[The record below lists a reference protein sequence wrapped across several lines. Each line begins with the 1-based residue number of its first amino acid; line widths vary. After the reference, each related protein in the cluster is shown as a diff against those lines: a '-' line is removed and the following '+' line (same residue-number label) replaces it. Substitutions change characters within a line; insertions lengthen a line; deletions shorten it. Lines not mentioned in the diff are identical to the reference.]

1 MTDGETR
8 VSGTLAGGGPSY
20 WLDACEDISCDL
32 IDNFVDF
39 DTSIVQG
46 SIDDTSN
53 QDNLVN
59 DFFGGIDHIL
69 DSIKN
74 GSGLPLIADSNNT
87 SSNGTPAIVGN
98 GIQDCNV
105 GDGWFKNETAAFC
118 TSTNENT
125 PLQSNGNGKIN
136 FESNGQVENFSNG
149 LNSLDRRVEESL
161 NSLNSSIKENGNKGS
176 VEGLRERG
184 FDGEERCCKRAR
196 ITSYKNDRDRQYSSR
211 GQYDPRDRDRS
222 SNRKRL
228 RDWDDIDR
236 RDRDRDHPRRNRYNG
251 GSRRDGRDRDWKDRE
266 QRGYWERD
274 RSGSNE
280 MVFRI
285 GTWEADRN
293 KEGKETNDK
302 DHECNGKQE
311 KKSEESKEKL
321 PEEQARQYQLD
332 VLEQAKKK
340 NTIAFLETGAGK
352 TLIAV
357 LLIKSL
363 CNDLQRQNK
372 KMLAV
377 FLVPK
382 VPLVYQ
388 QAEVIRER
396 TGYQVG
402 HYCGEMGQ
410 DFWDARRWQRE
421 FDSKQV
427 LVMTAQILLN
437 ILRHSII
444 KMEAIDLLILDECHH
459 AVKKHPYSLVM
470 SEFYHTTQKEKRP
483 SVFGMTASPVNLK
496 GVSSQFDCAI
506 KIRNLE
512 SKLDSIV
519 CTIKDRKELEKH
531 VPMPSEIVVEYDKAA
546 SLWSLHEQLKQME
559 VAVEE
564 AAQSSS
570 RKSKWQFM
578 GARDAG
584 AKEELRQVYGVSERT
599 ESDGAANL
607 IQKLRA
613 INYALGELG
622 QWCAY
627 KVAQSFLMALQNDER
642 ANYQLDVKFQE
653 SYLEKVV
660 SLLQCQLTEGAVADK
675 EAKSPDNENGIA
687 QDGTDPDEI
696 EEGELPDSHVVSG
709 GEHVDVIIGAAVADG
724 KVTPKVQS
732 LIKIL
737 LKYQH
742 TEDFRAII
750 FVERVVAALVLPKV
764 LAELPSLS
772 FVRCASL
779 IGHNNSQE
787 MRTSQMQ
794 DAIAKFRDGRVT
806 LLVATSV
813 AEEGL
818 DIRQC
823 NVVIR
828 FDLAKTVLAYIQS
841 RGRARKPG
849 SDYILMVERGNLS
862 HGAFLRNARNSEET
876 LRKEAIE
883 RTDLSHLKDTSRL
896 ISVDTVP
903 GTVYQ
908 VESTGAVVSLNSA
921 VGLIHFYCSQ
931 LPSDRYSIL
940 RPEFIMER
948 HEKPGGPTEYS
959 CKLQLPC
966 NAPFEKLEGPVCSSM
981 RLAQQAVCLAAC
993 KKLHEMGAFTDML
1006 LPDKGS
1012 GEEREKVDQNDEGE
1026 PLPGT
1031 ARHREF
1037 YPEGVANILQGEW
1050 ILCGRD
1056 GCNSSKLLHLY
1067 MYAVKCV
1074 NSGTSKDPFLTQV
1087 SEFAVLFGNEL
1098 DAEVLSMS
1106 MDLFIARTIITKASL
1121 VFRGS
1126 INITENQLASLKSFH
1141 VRLMS
1146 IVLDVD
1152 VEPSTTPWD
1161 PAKAYLFVPM
1171 VGDKSVDPV
1180 KEIDWDLV
1188 EKIIRTDAWRNP
1200 LQKARPDVYLGTNE
1214 RTLGGD
1220 RREYGF
1226 GKLRHGMAFGQK
1238 SHPTYG
1244 IRGAV
1249 AQFDVVKASGL
1260 VPKRDGIAVEKV
1272 ELLKG
1277 KLIMA
1282 DSCVSAEDL
1291 VGRIVT
1297 AAHSGK
1303 RFYVDSIRYD
1313 MTAENSF
1320 PRKEGYLGPL
1330 EYSSYADYYK
1340 QKYGVHLI
1348 FKQQP
1353 LIRGRGVSYCKN
1365 LLSPRFEHSELNEG
1379 ESEEILDKTY
1389 YVFLPLELC
1398 LVHPLPGSLVR
1409 GAQRLPSIMRRVESM
1424 LLAIQLKDIINYP
1437 VPASKILEAL
1447 TAASCQETFCYE
1459 RAELLGDAYLK
1470 WVVSRFLFLKYPQKH
1485 EGQLT
1490 RMRQQMVSNMVLY
1503 QYALN
1508 KGLQSYIQAD
1518 RFAPSR
1524 WAAPGVL
1531 PVFDEDTKDGDNSLF
1546 DQEKSLPE
1554 DKPGVDQANDG
1565 YEDDEIEDGELES
1578 DSSSYRVLSSKTLAD
1593 VVEALIG
1600 VYYVEDGKNA
1610 ANHLMKWI
1618 GIQVD
1623 FDREEIDSAI
1633 RPSNVPESVLRSID
1647 FDTLEGAL
1655 NIMFKDRGL
1664 LVEAI
1669 THASRPSS
1677 GVSCY
1682 QRLEFVGDAVLDHL
1696 ITRHLFFTYTN
1707 LPPGRLTDLRAAA
1720 VNNENFARV
1729 AVKHKLHVHLRHG
1742 SSALEKQIR
1751 DFVKEVQDE
1760 LSKPGFNSFGLG
1772 DCKAPKVLGD
1782 IVESIAG
1789 AIFLDSGRDTAV
1801 VWKVFQPLLHPMVT
1815 PETLPM
1821 HPVRELQERCQQ
1833 QAEGLE
1839 YKATRSGNLATVEVF
1854 IDGIQIGVA
1863 QNPQKKMAQK
1873 LAARNALAV
1882 LKEKETAEARE
1893 KGDEN
1898 GKKKKNGNQTFT
1910 RQTLNDICL
1919 RRNWPMPSYRCV
1931 NEGGPAH
1938 AKRFTFAVRVNTT
1951 DRGWTDECVGE
1962 PMPSVKKAKDSAAVL
1977 LLDLLNKWYS

>member
-1 MTDGETR
+1 MEGEIMNKG
-8 VSGTLAGGGPSY
+8 VSGSEAY
-20 WLDACEDISCDL
+20 WLDACEDIPCDL
-32 IDNFVDF
+32 DF
-39 DTSIVQG
+39 PEFESNIV
-46 SIDDTSN
+46 SESADAPSN
-53 QDNLVN
+53 PDGVG
-59 DFFGGIDHIL
+59 DFFGGIDRIL

-74 GSGLPLIADSNNT
+74 GTGLTPVVDEGTTGIPDCAVSQTWFQTENVAVGASNLQLHHSFGVSDVSPNDT
-87 SSNGTPAIVGN
+87 NGTKRRSDDGCQFHEADNGKMSLDGKAESKLVHSPKGN
-98 GIQDCNV
+98 GV
-105 GDGWFKNETAAFC
+105 KKH
-118 TSTNENT
+118 ENR
-125 PLQSNGNGKIN
+125 PNDASR
-136 FESNGQVENFSNG
+136 
-149 LNSLDRRVEESL
+149 DRDFDDQ
-161 NSLNSSIKENGNKGS
+161 
-176 VEGLRERG
+176 ERYS
-184 FDGEERCCKRAR
+184 KRAR
-196 ITSYKNDRDRQYSSR
+196 LGDSKNDRHYSTR
-211 GQYDPRDRDRS
+211 GQYQPRERS
-222 SNRKRL
+222 SCRKRS
-228 RDWDDIDR
+228 RNWEEFDR
-236 RDRDRDHPRRNRYNG
+236 RDGDQIRRKEHY
-251 GSRRDGRDRDWKDRE
+251 GSRRESRDREWRDRE
-266 QRGYWERD
+266 AKGYWERD
-274 RSGSNE
+274 RLGSKE
-280 MVFRI
+280 MIFHL
-285 GTWEADRN
+285 GSWEAERN
-293 KEGKETNDK
+293 REGKMGTEKNQ
-302 DHECNGKQE
+302 ECNGSVTE
-311 KKSEESKEKL
+311 RRLEEPKEKL

-332 VLEQAKKK
+332 VLEQAKKR

-357 LLIKSL
+357 LLIRSVF
-363 CNDLQRQNK
+363 NDLQGQNK
-372 KMLAV
+372 KLLAV

-421 FDSKQV
+421 FETKHV

-444 KMEAIDLLILDECHH
+444 KMEAINLLILDECHH

-470 SEFYHTTQKEKRP
+470 SEFYHTTPKEKRP

-496 GVSSQFDCAI
+496 GVSSQVDCAI

-546 SLWSLHEQLKQME
+546 TLWSLHEQIKQME
-559 VAVEE
+559 LAVEE

-570 RKSKWQFM
+570 RRSKWQFM

-622 QWCAY
+622 QWCAF
-627 KVAQSFLMALQNDER
+627 KVAQSFLTALQNDER

-653 SYLEKVV
+653 SYLNKVV
-660 SLLQCQLTEGAVADK
+660 SLLQCQLSEGAVSDK
-675 EAKSPDNENGIA
+675 DKKVVDTETSVSV
-687 QDGTDPDEI
+687 DGSAIEEI
-696 EEGELPDSHVVSG
+696 EEGELPNSHVVSG

-732 LIKIL
+732 LVKIL
-737 LKYQH
+737 LKYQQ

-764 LAELPSLS
+764 FVELPSLS
-772 FVRCASL
+772 FIKCASL

-787 MRTSQMQ
+787 MRTCQMQ
-794 DAIAKFRDGRVT
+794 DTIAKFRDGRVT

-883 RTDLSHLKDTSRL
+883 RTDLSHLKGTSRL
-896 ISVDTVP
+896 ISVDTTP

-908 VESTGAVVSLNSA
+908 VESTGAIVSLNSA

-1012 GEEREKVDQNDEGE
+1012 GEEGEKVDQNDEGD

-1037 YPEGVANILQGEW
+1037 YPEGVANVLQGEW
-1050 ILCGRD
+1050 ILLGKD
-1056 GCNSSKLLHLY
+1056 GCNSSRLVHLY

-1074 NSGTSKDPFLTQV
+1074 NFGSSKDPFLTQV
-1087 SEFAVLFGNEL
+1087 SDFVVLFGNEL
-1098 DAEVLSMS
+1098 DAEVLSIS
-1106 MDLFIARTIITKASL
+1106 MDLFIARTMVTKASL
-1121 VFRGS
+1121 VFWGP
-1126 INITENQLASLKSFH
+1126 IDITESQLASLKSFH

-1161 PAKAYLFVPM
+1161 PAKAYLFVPV
-1171 VGDKSVDPV
+1171 VGDKSEDPIRQ
-1180 KEIDWDLV
+1180 IDWDLV
-1188 EKIIRTDAWRNP
+1188 ERIIRTDGWSNP
-1200 LQKARPDVYLGTNE
+1200 LQRARPDVYLGTNE

-1249 AQFDVVKASGL
+1249 AQYDVVRASGL
-1260 VPKRDGIAVEKV
+1260 VPNRETIEMMKGEDLI
-1272 ELLKG
+1272 KG
-1277 KLIMA
+1277 KLMMA
-1282 DSCVSAEDL
+1282 GTQTSAEDL

-1303 RFYVDSIRYD
+1303 RFYVDSVRYD

-1330 EYSSYADYYK
+1330 EYSSYADYYR
-1340 QKYGVHLI
+1340 QKYGVELI
-1348 FKQQP
+1348 YKQQP

-1365 LLSPRFEHSELNEG
+1365 LLSPRFEHSEAHEG
-1379 ESEEILDKTY
+1379 ESDETLDKTY
-1389 YVFLPLELC
+1389 YVFLPPELC
-1398 LVHPLPGSLVR
+1398 FVHPLPGSLVR
-1409 GAQRLPSIMRRVESM
+1409 SAQRLPSIMRRVESM
-1424 LLAIQLKDIINYP
+1424 LLAVQLKDVINYP
-1437 VPASKILEAL
+1437 VPAAKILEAL

-1503 QYALN
+1503 QSALC

-1531 PVFDEDTKDGDNSLF
+1531 PVFDEDTKETESSLF
-1546 DQEKSLPE
+1546 DHERAFSE
-1554 DKPGVDQANDG
+1554 TAPGNDRHGDG
-1565 YEDDEIEDGELES
+1565 YDDDEMEDGELES

-1600 VYYVEDGKNA
+1600 VYYVEGGKNA

-1618 GIQVD
+1618 GIQVE
-1623 FDREEIDSAI
+1623 FDPEDIVCATG
-1633 RPSNVPESVLRSID
+1633 PCNVPESILRSVN

-1655 NIMFKDRGL
+1655 NIKFNNRGL
-1664 LVEAI
+1664 LIEAI

-1696 ITRHLFFTYTN
+1696 ITRHLFFTYTD

-1729 AVKHKLHVHLRHG
+1729 AVKHKLHIHLRHG

-1751 DFVKEVQDE
+1751 EFVKEVQDE

-1854 IDGIQIGVA
+1854 IDGVQIGIA

-1873 LAARNALAV
+1873 LAARNALVV
-1882 LKEKETAEARE
+1882 LKERETAEAKE
-1893 KGDEN
+1893 GDDEN
-1898 GKKKKNGNQTFT
+1898 GKKKKNGSQTFT

-1919 RRNWPMPSYRCV
+1919 RRNWPMPVYRCV

-1938 AKRFTFAVRVNTT
+1938 AKRFTFAVRVNTN
-1951 DRGWTDECVGE
+1951 DKGWTDECIGE

-1977 LLDLLNKWYS
+1977 LLELLNKWYT

>member
-1 MTDGETR
+1 MDDNGDEASNSNR
-8 VSGTLAGGGPSY
+8 KIASSSY
-20 WLDACEDISCDL
+20 WLDACEEDMCCDDL
-32 IDNFVDF
+32 ITFPSDF
-39 DTSIVQG
+39 HPPPPPVSSSLDQQPEDSVL
-46 SIDDTSN
+46 DPC
-53 QDNLVN
+53 
-59 DFFGGIDHIL
+59 FFGGIDGIL
-69 DSIKN
+69 DSIRKGAGFTPPPPQSQFNNELEMEEVDKSFHSNDETIIHLNHSFLPDDNALATSKALPVKSTHESYSSSVLNNDHNKVSSTHPPDVNCVKWQTDEAHHRSSGIIHRADRIDKKPQLHHQQDHYLARKN
-74 GSGLPLIADSNNT
+74 KNNNHNPRERKR
-87 SSNGTPAIVGN
+87 SR
-98 GIQDCNV
+98 D
-105 GDGWFKNETAAFC
+105 W
-118 TSTNENT
+118 
-125 PLQSNGNGKIN
+125 
-136 FESNGQVENFSNG
+136 
-149 LNSLDRRVEESL
+149 EES
-161 NSLNSSIKENGNKGS
+161 
-176 VEGLRERG
+176 
-184 FDGEERCCKRAR
+184 
-196 ITSYKNDRDRQYSSR
+196 
-211 GQYDPRDRDRS
+211 
-222 SNRKRL
+222 
-228 RDWDDIDR
+228 DR
-236 RDRDRDHPRRNRYNG
+236 RDRSRIRRSERNNG
-251 GSRRDGRDRDWKDRE
+251 SVNGKKDYRE
-266 QRGYWERD
+266 NRGYWERD
-274 RSGSNE
+274 RSKGSGE
-280 MVFRI
+280 MVYRP
-285 GTWEADRN
+285 GSWEPDQTREFKALSN
-293 KEGKETNDK
+293 KTHDNSGEV
-302 DHECNGKQE
+302 
-311 KKSEESKEKL
+311 KKAIEPKEKVI
-321 PEEQARQYQLD
+321 EEHARKYQLD
-332 VLEQAKKK
+332 VLQQAENR

-363 CNDLQRQNK
+363 CSRLQKINK
-372 KMLAV
+372 KFLAV

-388 QAEVIRER
+388 QAEVIRDR

-410 DFWDARRWQRE
+410 DFWDARRWQHE
-421 FDSKQV
+421 FETKQV

-444 KMEAIDLLILDECHH
+444 KMESINLLILDECHH

-470 SEFYHTTQKEKRP
+470 SEFYHTTPKMKRP

-496 GVSSQFDCAI
+496 GVSSQEDCAI

-512 SKLDSIV
+512 TKLDSIV

-531 VPMPSEIVVEYDKAA
+531 VPMPSETVVLYDKAA
-546 SLWSLHEQLKQME
+546 SLCYLHEQIKQME
-559 VAVEE
+559 VAVEQ
-564 AAQSSS
+564 AALSSS
-570 RKSKWQFM
+570 RRSKWQFM

-584 AKEELRQVYGVSERT
+584 AKEQLRQVYGVSERT

-622 QWCAY
+622 QWCAF
-627 KVAQSFLMALQNDER
+627 KVAQSFLTALQNDER

-653 SYLEKVV
+653 TYLDKVV
-660 SLLQCQLTEGAVADK
+660 SLLQCQLSEGAV
-675 EAKSPDNENGIA
+675 PDNLEDALKNGV
-687 QDGTDPDEI
+687 DVGGLDEEV
-696 EEGELPDSHVVSG
+696 EEGELPASHVVSG
-709 GEHVDVIIGAAVADG
+709 GEHVDVIIGGAVADG

-732 LIKIL
+732 LVKIL
-737 LKYQH
+737 HRYQS
-742 TEDFRAII
+742 TGDFRAII
-750 FVERVVAALVLPKV
+750 FVERVVTALVLPKV
-764 LAELPSLS
+764 FAELPSLS
-772 FVRCASL
+772 FIRSASL
-779 IGHNNSQE
+779 IGHNNSHE

-794 DAIAKFRDGRVT
+794 DTISKFRDGRVT

-849 SDYILMVERGNLS
+849 SDYILMAERGNLS
-862 HGAFLRNARNSEET
+862 HEAFLRNARNSEET

-883 RTDLSHLKDTSRL
+883 RTDLSHLKDNSRL
-896 ISVDTVP
+896 ISADSSP
-903 GTVYQ
+903 GSFYQ
-908 VESTGAVVSLNSA
+908 VESTGAIVSLNSA

-948 HEKPGGPTEYS
+948 HEKLGGPPEYS
-959 CKLQLPC
+959 CRLQLPC
-966 NAPFEKLEGPVCSSM
+966 NAPFENLEGPICISM
-981 RLAQQAVCLAAC
+981 RVAQQAVCLLAC

-1012 GEEREKVDQNDEGE
+1012 GGDGEKPEQNDEDA
-1026 PLPGT
+1026 LPGT

-1037 YPEGVANILQGEW
+1037 YPEGIANILEGQW
-1050 ILCGRD
+1050 ILSGTDGRY
-1056 GCNSSKLLHLY
+1056 SSELVHLY
-1067 MYAVKCV
+1067 MYALRCSNVG
-1074 NSGTSKDPFLTQV
+1074 SSKDNHITNV
-1087 SEFAVLFGNEL
+1087 SEFAVIFGKEL

-1106 MDLFIARTIITKASL
+1106 MDLFVARTMITKASL
-1121 VFRGS
+1121 VFQGP
-1126 INITENQLASLKSFH
+1126 IEITENQLVSLKSFH

-1152 VEPSTTPWD
+1152 VEPATTPWD
-1161 PAKAYLFVPM
+1161 SAKAYLFVPLLSNKCRNL
-1171 VGDKSVDPV
+1171 GE
-1180 KEIDWDLV
+1180 EIDWNLV
-1188 EKIIRTDAWRNP
+1188 EQIVKTDAWNNP
-1200 LQKARPDVYLGTNE
+1200 LQRARPDVYLGTNE

-1238 SHPTYG
+1238 YHPTYG
-1244 IRGAV
+1244 RRGAV

-1260 VPKRDGIAVEKV
+1260 LPNQGIVEMPNHMNLTKV
-1272 ELLKG
+1272 
-1277 KLIMA
+1277 KLMMA
-1282 DSCVSAEDL
+1282 DSYTTPEDL

-1303 RFYVDSIRYD
+1303 RFYVDSVRSD

-1340 QKYGVHLI
+1340 QKYGVDLKC
-1348 FKQQP
+1348 KQQP
-1353 LIRGRGVSYCKN
+1353 LLRCRGVSYCKN
-1365 LLSPRFEHSELNEG
+1365 LLSPRFVHSEAHDG
-1379 ESEEILDKTY
+1379 ESEEALDKTY
-1389 YVFLPLELC
+1389 YVYLPPELC
-1398 LVHPLPGSLVR
+1398 FVHPLPGSLVR

-1424 LLAIQLKDIINYP
+1424 LLAVQLKNMIGYS
-1437 VPASKILEAL
+1437 VPSLKILEAL
-1447 TAASCQETFCYE
+1447 TAASCQEPFCYE

-1470 WVVSRFLFLKYPQKH
+1470 WVVSRYLFLKYPQKH

-1503 QYALN
+1503 QFALN

-1524 WAAPGVL
+1524 WSAPGVP
-1531 PVFDEDTKDGDNSLF
+1531 PVFDEDTKEEDLPF
-1546 DQEKSLPE
+1546 PDQERVLDTYLSGIDSSKGIS
-1554 DKPGVDQANDG
+1554 
-1565 YEDDEIEDGELES
+1565 EDDEMEDGELES
-1578 DSSSYRVLSSKTLAD
+1578 DLSSYRVLSSKTLAD

-1600 VYYVEDGKNA
+1600 VYYVEGGKIA
-1610 ANHLMKWI
+1610 ANHLMKWV

-1623 FDREEIDSAI
+1623 FDVKELDFS
-1633 RPSNVPESVLRSID
+1633 SKVSHVSDSVLKSVN
-1647 FDTLEGAL
+1647 FEALEGAL
-1655 NIMFKDRGL
+1655 HFKFKDRGL
-1664 LVEAI
+1664 LIEAI

-1696 ITRHLFFTYTN
+1696 ITRHLFFTYTD

-1729 AVKHKLHVHLRHG
+1729 AVKHNLHVHLRHG
-1742 SSALEKQIR
+1742 SNALEKQIR
-1751 DFVKEVQDE
+1751 DFVKEVQNE
-1760 LSKPGFNSFGLG
+1760 LLKQGFNCFGLG

-1789 AIFLDSGRDTAV
+1789 SIFLDSGHDTGV
-1801 VWKVFQPLLHPMVT
+1801 VWQVFKPLLEPMVT

-1839 YKATRSGNLATVEVF
+1839 YKATRSGNVATVEVY
-1854 IDGIQIGVA
+1854 IDGVQVGAA
-1863 QNPQKKMAQK
+1863 QNQQKKMAQK
-1873 LAARNALAV
+1873 LAARNALIA
-1882 LKEKETAEARE
+1882 LKEKETIEADE
-1893 KGDEN
+1893 KRDED
-1898 GKKKKNGNQTFT
+1898 GKKGNGSHTFT

-1938 AKRFTFAVRVNTT
+1938 AKKFTFAVRVNTS
-1951 DRGWTDECVGE
+1951 DRGWTDECIGE

-1977 LLDLLNKWYS
+1977 LLELLNNWYA

>member
-1 MTDGETR
+1 MEGDG
-8 VSGTLAGGGPSY
+8 VSGAVAQSY
-20 WLDACEDISCDL
+20 WLDAYEDISCDM
-32 IDNFVDF
+32 IGDFVDF
-39 DTSIVQG
+39 DKSIVHE
-46 SIDDTSN
+46 SN
-53 QDNLVN
+53 QDSLNN

-74 GSGLPLIADSNNT
+74 GGGLPPPISETNNAYNIT
-87 SSNGTPAIVGN
+87 TIGDDANSNGIK
-98 GIQDCNV
+98 DCNV
-105 GDGWFKNETAAFC
+105 GDSSHEMEGVKVQNSNSQSVGANLLMVKCENEDEDM
-118 TSTNENT
+118 ENVGND
-125 PLQSNGNGKIN
+125 NGRREHKW
-136 FESNGQVENFSNG
+136 SD
-149 LNSLDRRVEESL
+149 NSR
-161 NSLNSSIKENGNKGS
+161 KNGNKPID
-176 VEGLRERG
+176 ELLRDRNI
-184 FDGEERCCKRAR
+184 DREEDICKKRAR
-196 ITSYKNDRDRQYSSR
+196 ISSYNNGWRYSCR
-211 GQYDPRDRDRS
+211 GQQESKDRERCLS
-222 SNRKRL
+222 RKRG
-228 RDWDDIDR
+228 RDWDEIDR
-236 RDRDRDHPRRNRYNG
+236 RDMNYIRRRDRHG
-251 GSRRDGRDRDWKDRE
+251 GSGRRDNRDRDWRDRE
-266 QRGYWERD
+266 SRGFWERERD
-274 RSGSNE
+274 SNE
-280 MVFRI
+280 LVFRL
-285 GTWEADRN
+285 GTWEAERN
-293 KEGKETNDK
+293 KESKENNEK
-302 DHECNGKQE
+302 NQECNGKIE
-311 KKSEESKEKL
+311 NAPEVIKEKF
-321 PEEQARQYQLD
+321 PEEHARKYQLE

-357 LLIKSL
+357 LLIRSV
-363 CNDLQRQNK
+363 CSDLQKQHK

-388 QAEVIRER
+388 QADVIREQ

-421 FDSKQV
+421 FETKQV

-444 KMEAIDLLILDECHH
+444 KMEAINLLILDECHH

-470 SEFYHTTQKEKRP
+470 SEFYHTTPREKRP

-496 GVSSQFDCAI
+496 GVSSQVDCAI

-512 SKLDSIV
+512 SKLDSVV
-519 CTIKDRKELEKH
+519 CTVKDRRELEKH

-546 SLWSLHEQLKQME
+546 SLWSLHEQIKQME

-627 KVAQSFLMALQNDER
+627 KVAQSFLTALQCDER

-653 SYLEKVV
+653 TYLSKVV
-660 SLLQCQLTEGAVADK
+660 SLLQCQLTEGAVSEKDTKVADV
-675 EAKSPDNENGIA
+675 ENDTTQNGF
-687 QDGTDPDEI
+687 DPNEI

-709 GEHVDVIIGAAVADG
+709 GEHIDVIIGAAVADG

-737 LKYQH
+737 LKYQYE
-742 TEDFRAII
+742 EDFRAII

-764 LAELPSLS
+764 FAELPSLR
-772 FVRCASL
+772 FVRSASL

-787 MRTSQMQ
+787 MRACQMQ
-794 DAIAKFRDGRVT
+794 DTIAKFRDGRVT

-849 SDYILMVERGNLS
+849 SDYLLMIERGNLS
-862 HGAFLRNARNSEET
+862 HEAFLRNARNSEET
-876 LRKEAIE
+876 LRKEAID

-896 ISVDTVP
+896 ISVDMVAGP
-903 GTVYQ
+903 VYQ

-940 RPEFIMER
+940 RPEFIMEK

-959 CKLQLPC
+959 CKLQLPS
-966 NAPFEKLEGPVCSSM
+966 NVPFEKLDGPVCSSLH
-981 RLAQQAVCLAAC
+981 LAQQAVCLAAC

-1012 GEEREKVDQNDEGE
+1012 GEEREKADENDEGD

-1037 YPEGVANILQGEW
+1037 YPEGVASILQGEW
-1050 ILCGRD
+1050 ILCGRTD
-1056 GCNSSKLLHLY
+1056 RDHSKSFHLY
-1067 MYAVKCV
+1067 MYAVECV
-1074 NSGTSKDPFLTQV
+1074 NQGSSKDPFLNQV
-1087 SEFAVLFGNEL
+1087 SELAVLFGNEL

-1106 MDLFIARTIITKASL
+1106 MDLFIARTMITKASL
-1121 VFRGS
+1121 VFRGP
-1126 INITENQLASLKSFH
+1126 IDITESQLASLKTFH

-1161 PAKAYLFVPM
+1161 PAKAYLFVPV
-1171 VGDKSVDPV
+1171 VGDKSVGPM

-1188 EKIIRTDAWRNP
+1188 EKIIGTDAWSNP

-1238 SHPTYG
+1238 AHPTYG

-1249 AQFDVVKASGL
+1249 AHFDVVKASGL
-1260 VPKRDGIAVEKV
+1260 VPNRDDFELKRLEIP
-1272 ELLKG
+1272 KG
-1277 KLIMA
+1277 KLMMA
-1282 DSCVSAEDL
+1282 DTAYNAEDL
-1291 VGRIVT
+1291 IGRIVT

-1330 EYSSYADYYK
+1330 EYSSYADYYR
-1340 QKYGVHLI
+1340 QKYGVELI
-1348 FKQQP
+1348 FEQQP

-1365 LLSPRFEHSELNEG
+1365 LLSPRFEHSEDG
-1379 ESEEILDKTY
+1379 ESEETLDKTY
-1389 YVFLPLELC
+1389 YVFLPPELC
-1398 LVHPLPGSLVR
+1398 FVHPLPGSLVR

-1424 LLAIQLKDIINYP
+1424 LLAVQLKDIINYP
-1437 VPASKILEAL
+1437 VPVSKILEAL

-1490 RMRQQMVSNMVLY
+1490 RMRQQMVSNMILY

-1508 KGLQSYIQAD
+1508 KGLQSYILAD

-1531 PVFDEDTKDGDNSLF
+1531 PVYDEDTKEKDSLF
-1546 DQEKSLPE
+1546 DQERSHAE
-1554 DKPGVDQANDG
+1554 ENTGVNHHDDG
-1565 YEDDEIEDGELES
+1565 YEDDEMEDGEVES
-1578 DSSSYRVLSSKTLAD
+1578 DSGSYRVLSSKTLAD

-1600 VYYVEDGKNA
+1600 VYYVEGGRTA
-1610 ANHLMKWI
+1610 ANHLMNWI
-1618 GIQVD
+1618 GIQIE
-1623 FDREEIDSAI
+1623 FDPEQIESTPKPA
-1633 RPSNVPESVLRSID
+1633 NVPEGILRTID
-1647 FDTLEGAL
+1647 FDALEGAL
-1655 NIMFKDRGL
+1655 NIKFKDRAF

-1751 DFVKEVQDE
+1751 DFVKEVQNE

-1782 IVESIAG
+1782 IFESIAG
-1789 AIFLDSGRDTAV
+1789 AIFLDSGRDTGAV
-1801 VWKVFQPLLHPMVT
+1801 WRVFEPLLQPMVT

-1854 IDGIQIGVA
+1854 IDGVQVGIA

-1873 LAARNALAV
+1873 LAARNALAA
-1882 LKEKETAEARE
+1882 LKEKETAEAKE
-1893 KGDEN
+1893 KGDED
-1898 GKKKKNGNQTFT
+1898 GKKKKNSNQTFT

-1919 RRNWPMPSYRCV
+1919 RRNWPMPLYRCI

-1938 AKRFTFAVRVNTT
+1938 AKRFTFAVRVNTN

-1977 LLDLLNKWYS
+1977 LLELLNQLYS